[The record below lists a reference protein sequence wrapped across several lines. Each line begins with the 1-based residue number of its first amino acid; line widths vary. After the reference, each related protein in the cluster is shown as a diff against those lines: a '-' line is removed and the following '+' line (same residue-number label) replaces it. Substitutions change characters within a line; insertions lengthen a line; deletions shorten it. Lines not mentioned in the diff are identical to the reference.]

1 MPKSKTLTPN
11 FFYLFG
17 TISDSMISQLVK
29 VARAPY
35 SARLATRL
43 FCLGGNHTLAKAT
56 LLFCLLLI
64 SSSPVLAA
72 FPNDNPVPGGIA
84 LVPLKTVM
92 APKPE
97 VQFGNQSIMVLQNNG
112 RWTAVV
118 GLKRDILPGEYLLTA
133 TSEDGS
139 VHSYLFRVNPA
150 PADTPN
156 RIIDL
161 PPKLSDLEFDPD
173 LPSSF
178 IKKMTSNDTEQIESD
193 QSQFASP
200 EQVKHL
206 VPDFEFGQIIKKGRY
221 IPYGLVLTKK
231 EDQNTLIDHSW
242 LTYLT
247 DNEAIILSPG
257 AGLLESVSK
266 TQSNGFLV
274 IVNHGMGM
282 RSAVYNLARIAVKP
296 GQRVKKNTP
305 LGLSAGRA
313 DWQLFLNNSSINP
326 LQFSSSP

>member
-173 LPSSF
+173 LPSNF
-178 IKKMTSNDTEQIESD
+178 IKKLTSNDTEQIESD

-221 IPYGLVLTKK
+221 IPYGLVLTKQ

-247 DNEAIILSPG
+247 GGINSGMAPLLLVAAVPFSQELEQSARYRQRLADILQEAVLVILHQQDRITTVSGVFQLVSEFFDCTFDEILSVLP
-257 AGLLESVSK
+257 
-266 TQSNGFLV
+266 
-274 IVNHGMGM
+274 
-282 RSAVYNLARIAVKP
+282 
-296 GQRVKKNTP
+296 
-305 LGLSAGRA
+305 
-313 DWQLFLNNSSINP
+313 
-326 LQFSSSP
+326 